1 MLMLL
6 LRLAARSRSPRV
18 PPSFVSR
25 RSAAL
30 PEDRRSL
37 PGQGLLLV
45 PATLAPAPCAWTRM
59 GSLRSS
65 GDPSCASAAFQD
77 PGRTDVSSPLSVTS
91 MLPPLS
97 ERRGLRHCRIS
108 GLTRSFSTCCH
119 TLHARRCRRRARLAS
134 GWLAFTGREFE
145 PSGSLRK
152 VSVRLPIILLS
163 CSPDAIRLSPR
174 AVIGPGARFLDFL
187 FTGAPAPTAQPR
199 RMRWS
204 CCIGDVAVLT
214 FTKRRWWR
222 GQLPRPEVQE

>member
-1 MLMLL
+1 MKA
-6 LRLAARSRSPRV
+6 LRLPIRVSAVAYLVRSRSPRV
-18 PPSFVSR
+18 PASFVSR

-134 GWLAFTGREFE
+134 GWLAFTGRESNPLDRYERFQFVYRSSSFPALLTLSDCRHG
-145 PSGSLRK
+145 PSS
-152 VSVRLPIILLS
+152 
-163 CSPDAIRLSPR
+163 
-174 AVIGPGARFLDFL
+174 
-187 FTGAPAPTAQPR
+187 APEHA
-199 RMRWS
+199 S
-204 CCIGDVAVLT
+204 
-214 FTKRRWWR
+214 
-222 GQLPRPEVQE
+222 

>member
-134 GWLAFTGREFE
+134 GWLAGLYRKGVE

-187 FTGAPAPTAQPR
+187 FTGAPR
-199 RMRWS
+199 R
-204 CCIGDVAVLT
+204 
-214 FTKRRWWR
+214 RRNP
-222 GQLPRPEVQE
+222 GG